1 MKDIIYLGLGV
12 LTGFF
17 SSSGIFVAF
26 ALIVKAVANRDREKG
41 PK

>member
-12 LTGFF
+12 LTGFLF
-17 SSSGIFVAF
+17 SPGIFFAF
-26 ALIVKAVANRDREKG
+26 ALIVKAIANSDREKG